1 MTYNNNFHYRR
12 KPGIQKKPIIVL
24 CVVLAVIIAVAVFF
38 IVRHFNA
45 KKEETE
51 SFGKCSWST
60 EGFGK
65 IYDAKVL
72 GETFIVFSE
81 EKDGKVGLMTLDG
94 KITENAEHN
103 DFYICSTEWREEIF
117 VADSPVSDYPLIVD
131 AETGKITTRQF
142 NKESTPERVPVWS
155 TDADYLYWSS
165 KNSGATQVK
174 RSDVNLTVGWYPVPD
189 RNGEGAKWG
198 YVNELLFL
206 DIALVYDAAEDFSEG
221 LAAVCSNGKWGY
233 INSEGVDV
241 ISLQYQSLKGV
252 NAEEKDTAFSFRN
265 GFVPVKKGDKFGIIN
280 AKGETVVEFKFDAI
294 LQGKNGKYVACK
306 DGNWG
311 VITLSKDADNGAAT
325 TAPEV
330 QTSPES
336 PVSLGS
342 YIVRTSGSSLRI
354 RRDTNTDSIIVAQ
367 IPNGTVIEVT
377 KAVSGWAYV
386 KYGVYEGWVNSAYIE
401 KYTPPAATTAAVT
414 EPTT

>member
-1 MTYNNNFHYRR
+1 M
-12 KPGIQKKPIIVL
+12 
-24 CVVLAVIIAVAVFF
+24 
-38 IVRHFNA
+38 
-45 KKEETE
+45 
-51 SFGKCSWST
+51 
-60 EGFGK
+60 
-65 IYDAKVL
+65 
-72 GETFIVFSE
+72 
-81 EKDGKVGLMTLDG
+81 
-94 KITENAEHN
+94 
-103 DFYICSTEWREEIF
+103 
-117 VADSPVSDYPLIVD
+117 
-131 AETGKITTRQF
+131 
-142 NKESTPERVPVWS
+142 
-155 TDADYLYWSS
+155 
-165 KNSGATQVK
+165 
-174 RSDVNLTVGWYPVPD
+174 
-189 RNGEGAKWG
+189 
-198 YVNELLFL
+198 
-206 DIALVYDAAEDFSEG
+206 
-221 LAAVCSNGKWGY
+221 
-233 INSEGVDV
+233 
-241 ISLQYQSLKGV
+241 
-252 NAEEKDTAFSFRN
+252 
-265 GFVPVKKGDKFGIIN
+265 KKGDKFGIIN